1 MVVKLSLMIVYDDD
15 AGATQRRFMA
25 MERED
30 LRHRSDVERLMNSL
44 VPRGWGRSRW
54 DRKPR
59 SVPKPPPLKLCS
71 FCDELKLKPEFSG
84 QNWAKVEA
92 AGCRCCTVRRVD
104 DQKSLK
110 AARVSDFKATF
121 VYPAPLTAAAAIAE
135 QAVSPVGDF
144 PDTEH
149 PPTPTG
155 IPTLTPAQGS
165 ECGPRSWSTYELPK
179 PKAPRRVTQQAVD
192 VQGTRKEVAQGG
204 SSGAALSKTQKQNL
218 KKRQKNLKK
227 RQRIRQVRDGHVN
240 IDNIE
245 DYGRFWWERS
255 DGLLNVWAGPS
266 VYHGHATVKIGT
278 WSGKTLSEGQ
288 EIKIYGP
295 AEMDDSESGDC
306 CGYWCRISPL
316 HEPPAWIIR
325 CDIRGYSSWDIHT
338 DSD

>member
-1 MVVKLSLMIVYDDD
+1 MSLMIVYDDD

-44 VPRGWGRSRW
+44 VPRGWGRSSW

-71 FCDELKLKPEFSG
+71 FCDELKMKPEFSG
-84 QNWAKVEA
+84 QNWAKDEA

-104 DQKSLK
+104 DQKSRK

-165 ECGPRSWSTYELPK
+165 ECGPRSWSTHELPK
-179 PKAPRRVTQQAVD
+179 PKARGRWKGVVLDSRCRRPS
-192 VQGTRKEVAQGG
+192 TRKEVAQGSSSG
-204 SSGAALSKTQKQNL
+204 AASSGAALSKTQKKNI
-218 KKRQKNLKK
+218 KKRQKNLEK
-227 RQRIRQVRDGHVN
+227 RQRDQAVIFECFDG
-240 IDNIE
+240 
-245 DYGRFWWERS
+245 
-255 DGLLNVWAGPS
+255 
-266 VYHGHATVKIGT
+266 
-278 WSGKTLSEGQ
+278 
-288 EIKIYGP
+288 
-295 AEMDDSESGDC
+295 
-306 CGYWCRISPL
+306 
-316 HEPPAWIIR
+316 PPAWLVQWHIR
-325 CDIRGYSSWDIHT
+325 NSRDWWQAIAASSTNASPGPGD
-338 DSD
+338 

>member
-1 MVVKLSLMIVYDDD
+1 MVVKLSLMIVYNDD
-15 AGATQRRFMA
+15 AEATHRRFMA

-84 QNWAKVEA
+84 QNWAKDEA
-92 AGCRCCTVRRVD
+92 AGCRCCMVRRVD

-165 ECGPRSWSTYELPK
+165 KCGPRSCSGHERQK
-179 PKAPRRVTQQAVD
+179 PKAPRRFKLVLDSRSRRSTK
-192 VQGTRKEVAQGG
+192 TEKE
-204 SSGAALSKTQKQNL
+204 NL
-218 KKRQKNLKK
+218 KKEKEDPKK
-227 RQRIRQVRDGHVN
+227 HQQSGPVMLLPTPLPTESTAAAEQPETEAELATEQREMCWRKCHLTYRGD
-240 IDNIE
+240 
-245 DYGRFWWERS
+245 ERWPGGGS
-255 DGLLNVWAGPS
+255 
-266 VYHGHATVKIGT
+266 
-278 WSGKTLSEGQ
+278 
-288 EIKIYGP
+288 
-295 AEMDDSESGDC
+295 
-306 CGYWCRISPL
+306 
-316 HEPPAWIIR
+316 
-325 CDIRGYSSWDIHT
+325 T
-338 DSD
+338 DSADSD